1 MGWLAQVRVTNSNSS
16 VKDTEYMVKAERV
29 GALRFTDTT
38 GGDHSMVRQHVV
50 VALIGCVT
58 A

>member
-1 MGWLAQVRVTNSNSS
+1 
-16 VKDTEYMVKAERV
+16 MVKAERV